1 MVRCSFSVVHATDDF
16 SNLVIRDLDQS
27 VSVTNDVENL
37 VAHLFSKGMIQNRTS
52 LLYYDTEGS
61 LDRILHQ
68 NGKFVGFAPGPRNRE
83 ARGL

>member
-16 SNLVIRDLDQS
+16 SNLVIRDLNQS
-27 VSVTNDVENL
+27 VSITNDVENL
-37 VAHLFSKGMIQNRTS
+37 VAYLFSNGVIQNHTS

-83 ARGL
+83 VRGL